1 MSMTAVI
8 TGAGSGVGQST
19 ALAFAELG
27 WSAAIIGRRK
37 ENLDETMQRAG
48 DLAFRLAPYV
58 CDIGDAEAVAAVG
71 KTILEKLGTVDVL
84 VNAAGTNAP
93 NRSLEVLNLED
104 YRRMIDTNL
113 NGAYYCVQAF
123 LPHMRERGAGT
134 IVNIISDAAKQAS
147 PKAGPAYSMSKAGM
161 VGLTQAIN
169 AEERARGIR
178 ACAILP
184 GDIDTPLLNKRPVVP
199 DSEARAKMMK
209 PEDIAQCVLFC
220 VQLPP
225 RVVVE
230 ELLVRPR

>member
-1 MSMTAVI
+1 MNVVI
-8 TGAGSGVGQST
+8 TGAGSGVGQAT

-27 WSAAIIGRRK
+27 ENVAIIGRRR
-37 ENLDETMQRAG
+37 ETLDETLKRAG
-48 DLAFRLAPYV
+48 DLAFRMTPYA
-58 CDIGDAEAVAAVG
+58 CDIGDPDAVAACG
-71 KTILEKLGTVDVL
+71 QAILEQLGTVDVL

-93 NRSLEVLNLED
+93 QRSFEVLTLAD

-123 LPHMRERGAGT
+123 LPQMRAQGVGT
-134 IVNIISDAAKQAS
+134 IVNIISEAAKQAS

-184 GDIDTPLLNKRPVVP
+184 GDIDTPLLDKRPVVP
-199 DSEARAKMMK
+199 DAEARARMMK
-209 PEDIAQCVLFC
+209 PEDIAACVLFC
-220 VQLPP
+220 VQIPP

>member
-1 MSMTAVI
+1 MTAVI
-8 TGAGSGVGQST
+8 TGAGSGVGQAT
-19 ALAFAELG
+19 ALAMAGLG
-27 WSAAIIGRRK
+27 WDVAIIGRRQ
-37 ENLDETMQRAG
+37 ETLDETLKSAG
-48 DLAFRLAPYV
+48 DLASRLIPYV
-58 CDIGDAEAVAAVG
+58 CDIGDPETVANTG
-71 KTILEKLGTVDVL
+71 KTILEKLGNVDVL

-93 NRSLEVLNLED
+93 NRSLEVLNMED
-104 YRRMIDTNL
+104 YRRMMDTNL

-123 LPHMRERGAGT
+123 LPAMRKRGSGT
-134 IVNIISDAAKQAS
+134 IINIISDAAKQAS
-147 PKAGPAYSMSKAGM
+147 PKAGPAYSMSKAGL

-199 DSEARAKMMK
+199 DAEARSRMMK
-209 PEDIAQCVLFC
+209 AEDIAQCVVFC
-220 VQLPP
+220 AQLPN

>member
-1 MSMTAVI
+1 M
-8 TGAGSGVGQST
+8 
-19 ALAFAELG
+19 
-27 WSAAIIGRRK
+27 RK
-37 ENLDETMQRAG
+37 
-48 DLAFRLAPYV
+48 
-58 CDIGDAEAVAAVG
+58 
-71 KTILEKLGTVDVL
+71 
-84 VNAAGTNAP
+84 
-93 NRSLEVLNLED
+93 
-104 YRRMIDTNL
+104 
-113 NGAYYCVQAF
+113 
-123 LPHMRERGAGT
+123 RGAGT

-147 PKAGPAYSMSKAGM
+147 PKAGPAYSMSKAGL

-169 AEERARGIR
+169 AEERARGVR

-199 DSEARAKMMK
+199 DADARAKMMK

>member
-1 MSMTAVI
+1 MTMTAII
-8 TGAGSGVGQST
+8 TGAGSGVGQAT
-19 ALAFAELG
+19 ALALAELG

-37 ENLDETMQRAG
+37 ETLDETMQRAG
-48 DLAFRLAPYV
+48 DLAFRLTPYV
-58 CDIGDAEAVAAVG
+58 CDIGDSVAVAETG
-71 KTILEKLGTVDVL
+71 KAILEKLGNVDVL

-93 NRSLEVLNLED
+93 KRSLEVLSIED

-113 NGAYYCVQAF
+113 NGAYFCVQAV
-123 LPHMRERGAGT
+123 LPHMRARGTGT

-199 DSEARAKMMK
+199 DSEARSKMMK
-209 PEDIAQCVLFC
+209 AEDIAQCVIFC

-225 RVVVE
+225 RVIVE